1 MKLFQHQPRVKQ
13 DATYDAATNSFELGN
28 SYTAFQTVSDAYTA
42 DDPVQVWVQH
52 GDEWAVEVGFLRA
65 GTPDTIERHSS
76 SPVMASSGYTLTDQ
90 DTVVLTVGPVPT
102 QGQFSGAILKVENF
116 SVPDD
121 DDTPVD
127 FDTVIANTG
136 IPWNATGKYLATEGL
151 YGGFGR
157 VSLLARWM
165 GPLAQ
170 CTMRLVL
177 QQSYY
182 NVPPITMINE
192 QDIDPNVA
200 GPVLVSLTMPM
211 VVLDR
216 VRVLAYQNSGDAV
229 DLDAW
234 LVVELW
240 EGR

>member
-1 MKLFQHQPRVKQ
+1 MKLFQHAPRVKQ
-13 DATYDAATNSFELGN
+13 DAVYDSATNSFELGG
-28 SYTAFQTVSDAYTA
+28 SYTGFNTVSDAYTA
-42 DDPVQVWVQH
+42 DDPVQVWVQL
-52 GDEWAVEVGFLRA
+52 GNEWAVEVGFLRA
-65 GTPDTIERHSS
+65 GTPDTVELAGG
-76 SPVMASSGYTLTDQ
+76 SPVMASSGYSLTDQ
-90 DTVVLTVGPVPT
+90 DAVVLTVGPVPDNPP
-102 QGQFSGAILKVENF
+102 FRGAIRAVSGF

-121 DDTPVD
+121 DDTYVD

-136 IPWNATGKYLATEGL
+136 IPWNSTGKYLATEGL

-157 VSLLARWM
+157 VSLLAQWM
-165 GPLAQ
+165 APTAQ

-182 NVPPITMINE
+182 NVPPISLINE
-192 QDIDPNVA
+192 QVIDPNVA

-216 VRVLAYQNSGDAV
+216 VRLIAYQDSGDAV

-234 LVVELW
+234 LMVEHW
-240 EGR
+240 DGR